1 MEKRRDQRVGPAHN
15 NEGQQ
20 RIKETLSHNS
30 RVSVLHYIHNSGPC
44 RVRKRI
50 RREKALNFRSIV
62 CIKQWLAIIRNM
74 VVILLLD
81 RAVSASEVMY

>member
-30 RVSVLHYIHNSGPC
+30 RVSVLHYIHNSEPC

-50 RREKALNFRSIV
+50 RRETELNLPQYCVS
-62 CIKQWLAIIRNM
+62 QT
-74 VVILLLD
+74 VVSDIPKYGD
-81 RAVSASEVMY
+81 NSAT

>member
-30 RVSVLHYIHNSGPC
+30 RVRVLHYIHNSGPC

-50 RREKALNFRSIV
+50 RREKELNLPQCCVHQR
-62 CIKQWLAIIRNM
+62 
-74 VVILLLD
+74 VVSD
-81 RAVSASEVMY
+81 NPKYGDYSAT

>member
-20 RIKETLSHNS
+20 RIKETFSHNS
-30 RVSVLHYIHNSGPC
+30 RVSDLHYIHNSGPC

-50 RREKALNFRSIV
+50 RRERELNLPQYCVS
-62 CIKQWLAIIRNM
+62 QT
-74 VVILLLD
+74 VVSD
-81 RAVSASEVMY
+81 NPKYGNNSAT

>member
-1 MEKRRDQRVGPAHN
+1 VGPAHS

-30 RVSVLHYIHNSGPC
+30 RVSVLHYFHNRGPC

-50 RREKALNFRSIV
+50 RREAELNLPLYCVS
-62 CIKQWLAIIRNM
+62 QT
-74 VVILLLD
+74 VVSDNPKYGL
-81 RAVSASEVMY
+81 ENCK

>member
-50 RREKALNFRSIV
+50 SGKQLNLPQYCVS
-62 CIKQWLAIIRNM
+62 QT
-74 VVILLLD
+74 VVSENPKYGD
-81 RAVSASEVMY
+81 NSAT